1 MVGNIAIGGGADI
14 SIQSML
20 NAPPDDT
27 YANVFQAMQLETA
40 GCEIIRTAVPNRCV

>member
-1 MVGNIAIGGGADI
+1 MSDLSEEKRNMGIHKTKQVMVGNIAIGGGADI

-27 YANVFQAMQLETA
+27 
-40 GCEIIRTAVPNRCV
+40 